1 MAAGDGGR
9 CAAGGP
15 RSRGDPGASVLP
27 AIIAAA
33 LVEVTLLA
41 RLVVVAGDRRGSARD
56 LIAAG
61 RADLPVAAVQRERAR
76 LLDARHVADLARSL
90 DDLRLEAHA
99 PYRDR
104 PREHPLHAPS
114 TVRRVDRELRSVIAL
129 LREPCPDLA
138 FVARIEG
145 LLSSPSSPL
154 YGDDATRLRDELLRI
169 AFVGRELRPGS
180 RSPAP
185 LNRALPRTLLAFV
198 VAAIVAASC
207 APQRAPR
214 PLTTRAP
221 PATRSNASTRS
232 GGCVRTPT
240 APCSGSASVSCRDG
254 RDTPHC
260 RHERTT
266 EVLSEMPGTVVTP
279 MGGLR
284 RAGRLALRARTTLV
298 TLIGGLRRSP
308 SQHPPEGSASRSAG
322 LVARRRHS
330 GPRGGLASMT

>member
-1 MAAGDGGR
+1 MEVLWRQVTAVGVLLAALGV
-9 CAAGGP
+9 AAIA
-15 RSRGDPGASVLP
+15 GASVLP

-207 APQRAPR
+207 APA
-214 PLTTRAP
+214 A
-221 PATRSNASTRS
+221 SAST
-232 GGCVRTPT
+232 THDP
-240 APCSGSASVSCRDG
+240 GSACHTFQRFHEIWRLCPDADG
-254 RDTPHC
+254 SLQRQ
-260 RHERTT
+260 RIG
-266 EVLSEMPGTVVTP
+266 VLP
-279 MGGLR
+279 
-284 RAGRLALRARTTLV
+284 
-298 TLIGGLRRSP
+298 
-308 SQHPPEGSASRSAG
+308 
-322 LVARRRHS
+322 
-330 GPRGGLASMT
+330 